1 MPLPLLPF
9 PRQRGATILLLA
21 TDLDG
26 TFLGGR
32 QADRLALYRA
42 IRAASD
48 MRLVF
53 VTGRGVESVIP
64 LLGDALVPD
73 PEFIIADVGA
83 TIVATDGLRPVDPIQ
98 WEIDSTWVGTE
109 IVLEAIGEI
118 EGLERQPVPQERRVS
133 FHASRVEVID
143 EVRRRLQDLP
153 VDLLHSADRY
163 LDVLPRG
170 VNKGSTLMRL
180 VEQLRIPGERVLVA
194 GDTINDLSLFETG
207 YHGVVVGQSEAALV
221 NATAGSKRV
230 LRAATPGAGG
240 ILEALRAFD
249 ARKRFAEAAPSPVTS
264 GDAQLVVVYHRLP
277 FDERMVD
284 NQLTRRRP
292 TSPNGIIPTL
302 LGCFEGG
309 RPGSWVAWSTQ
320 HAPGARE
327 VVHELVDEERYPN
340 LLATKLPLSEDD
352 VRRFYKEFSKEA
364 FWPVIFSFVDK
375 ARFRADEWEHYV
387 QINQRFA
394 EATAAEADEGAM
406 VWIHDYNLW
415 MVPGHLR
422 RLRPDLRIGF
432 FHHTSFPPADIFN
445 VIPWAG
451 QIVGSLAQ
459 CDLVGFHVPR
469 YAANFLDVLRSH
481 VPTEV
486 IETAPCAPRFRV
498 HGVALAIPV
507 MPTLLQVG
515 DRKVRLGAFPVG
527 VNVRAVQQILAD
539 PVRRETV
546 EAVRERFRGTRL
558 VLSVERLDYVK
569 GPLQKLEGFER
580 LLELHPEHR
589 GSVSLVFVT
598 TPPAPGMEIYEEVR
612 VAVDQAVGRINGR
625 FATLSWTPIHYLF
638 RSLPFDEVVG
648 FAAAADVAWVTP
660 LRDGLNLVAKE
671 YVAAQAATD
680 GAGVLVV
687 SEFAGAAVELHGAL
701 LTNPYDVE
709 GMTAT
714 LHQALTL
721 PEEERR
727 QRMRRLTEVVE
738 GHDVDAWSREFLE
751 ALAGSPPNA

>member
-1 MPLPLLPF
+1 MPLPLLPS
-9 PRQRGATILLLA
+9 PRQRGVTILLLA

-48 MRLVF
+48 VRLVF

-98 WEIDSTWVGTE
+98 WEIDSAWVGAE
-109 IVLEAIGEI
+109 VVLEAIGEI

-143 EVRRRLQDLP
+143 EVRRRLEDLP

-194 GDTINDLSLFETG
+194 GDTLNDLSLFETG

-221 NATAGSKRV
+221 NATAGSPRV
-230 LRAATPGAGG
+230 LHAATPGAGG

-249 ARKRFAEAAPSPVTS
+249 ARKRFAEAVPSPVTS

-327 VVHELVDEERYPN
+327 VVHELVDEARYPN

-387 QINQRFA
+387 EINQRFA
-394 EATAAEADEGAM
+394 EATAAEADEGA
-406 VWIHDYNLW
+406 
-415 MVPGHLR
+415 
-422 RLRPDLRIGF
+422 RL
-432 FHHTSFPPADIFN
+432 SPP
-445 VIPWAG
+445 V
-451 QIVGSLAQ
+451 
-459 CDLVGFHVPR
+459 
-469 YAANFLDVLRSH
+469 
-481 VPTEV
+481 
-486 IETAPCAPRFRV
+486 APRFADRILPPHFVSTGGHLQRDSLGRADRRV
-498 HGVALAIPV
+498 TGSMRPGRIPRAALCREFSGCVALPRADRGGRDSSMRPAL
-507 MPTLLQVG
+507 PGPRRGAG
-515 DRKVRLGAFPVG
+515 DSGDADAVAGGRSQGPPRGVPGRGQRPGCAADSGRSGATRDG
-527 VNVRAVQQILAD
+527 GGGAR
-539 PVRRETV
+539 TV
-546 EAVRERFRGTRL
+546 PG
-558 VLSVERLDYVK
+558 Y
-569 GPLQKLEGFER
+569 
-580 LLELHPEHR
+580 
-589 GSVSLVFVT
+589 
-598 TPPAPGMEIYEEVR
+598 PPG
-612 VAVDQAVGRINGR
+612 AVGRAARLCEG
-625 FATLSWTPIHYLF
+625 
-638 RSLPFDEVVG
+638 
-648 FAAAADVAWVTP
+648 AAAKT
-660 LRDGLNLVAKE
+660 R
-671 YVAAQAATD
+671 
-680 GAGVLVV
+680 GV
-687 SEFAGAAVELHGAL
+687 
-701 LTNPYDVE
+701 
-709 GMTAT
+709 
-714 LHQALTL
+714 
-721 PEEERR
+721 
-727 QRMRRLTEVVE
+727 
-738 GHDVDAWSREFLE
+738 
-751 ALAGSPPNA
+751 